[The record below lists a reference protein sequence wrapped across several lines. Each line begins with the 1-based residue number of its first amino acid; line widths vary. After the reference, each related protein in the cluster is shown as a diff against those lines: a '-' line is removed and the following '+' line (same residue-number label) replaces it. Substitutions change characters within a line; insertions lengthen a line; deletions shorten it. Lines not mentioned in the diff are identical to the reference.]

1 MGAPHEG
8 GTHREDPAPPSC
20 APVSNTNDLNYYM
33 IHLIMKDTKPNISFN
48 SKIKLRNLKSR
59 CICDAVLRKDAF
71 SLKEI

>member
-1 MGAPHEG
+1 
-8 GTHREDPAPPSC
+8 
-20 APVSNTNDLNYYM
+20 
-33 IHLIMKDTKPNISFN
+33 MKDTKPNICFN